1 MCEVLVRWRH
11 VVACAVVLSFVVTA
25 DARDAAPA
33 RTADAYAGPRIAAA
47 EREPREPVL
56 RRLIRRVVK
65 SLTDELTGP
74 RP

>member
-1 MCEVLVRWRH
+1 MREVLVRWRY
-11 VVACAVVLSFVVTA
+11 VVTCAVVLSVVVTA
-25 DARDAAPA
+25 GARDAAPA
-33 RTADAYAGPRIAAA
+33 RTADAHARPRIAAA

-65 SLTDELTGP
+65 SLTDELIGP